1 VARII
6 DMPTTPN
13 FISSE
18 FSLYRAIGQ
27 TASPFT
33 GKQKTQEFDAVFWQ
47 AQVQLPPLN
56 RTQAVEWQS
65 FLMQLKGTTNSFR
78 FSDPDALINQGTFN
92 TTHLLGDKRVNNT
105 NVALTVTNGNTF
117 TAGASTFGS
126 AVVGDFIH
134 VTGMANDAN
143 NGTHKITTAT
153 SATVVVVDSVLT
165 NVSSTSGCKVQ
176 QNVKGATA
184 LSLDTTSSF
193 TGTIKKG
200 DYLGITAGTATT
212 ATPVQLVMAVEDA
225 TLTDASPDR
234 YSVRIEPKLRSDLAD
249 NNYVIFKT
257 FDKGQSSGTS
267 PDHKG
272 LFRLLDNTVDWT
284 ADHRSL
290 YGISFGCVEVV

>member
-1 VARII
+1 VARLIT
-6 DMPTTPN
+6 MPTTPN
-13 FISSE
+13 FVRSN

-33 GKQKTQEFDAVFWQ
+33 GKQLTQEYDAVYWT
-47 AQVQLPPLN
+47 ADVSLPAMN
-56 RTQAVEWQS
+56 RTQAKEWQS
-65 FLMQLKGTTNSFR
+65 FLLQLKGTTNHFK
-78 FSDPDALINQGTFN
+78 FADPDALTNTGTFN

-105 NVALTVTNGNTF
+105 NVALQVTNGNTF

-134 VTGMANDAN
+134 VTGLANEEN
-143 NGTHKITTAT
+143 NGTHKITTKT

-176 QNVKGATA
+176 QNVKGATG
-184 LSLDTTSSF
+184 LSLDTTNSF

-212 ATPVQLVMAVEDA
+212 ANPVQLVMAVEDA

-234 YSVRIEPKLRSDLAD
+234 YSVQIEPKLRSDLAD
-249 NNYVIFKT
+249 NKFVIF
-257 FDKGQSSGTS
+257 QN
-267 PDHKG
+267 PKG
-272 LFRLLDNTVDWT
+272 LFRLQANTVDWD
-284 ADHRSL
+284 ADRASL
-290 YGISFGCVEVV
+290 YGISFSCIEVV

>member
-1 VARII
+1 VARLIS
-6 DMPTTPN
+6 MPTTPN
-13 FISSE
+13 FVRSN

-33 GKQKTQEFDAVFWQ
+33 GKQLTQEYDAVYWT
-47 AQVQLPPLN
+47 ADVTLPAMN
-56 RTQAVEWQS
+56 RTQAKEWQS
-65 FLMQLKGTTNSFR
+65 FLLQLKGTTNHFK
-78 FSDPDALINQGTFN
+78 FADPDALTNTGTFN
-92 TTHLLGDKRVNNT
+92 TTHLLSDKRVDNT

-134 VTGMANDAN
+134 VTGLANEEN
-143 NGTHKITTAT
+143 NGTHKITTKT

-176 QNVKGATA
+176 QNVKGATG

-212 ATPVQLVMAVEDA
+212 ANPVQLVMVVEDA

-234 YSVRIEPKLRSDLAD
+234 YSVQIEPKLRSDLAD
-249 NNYVIFKT
+249 NKFVIF
-257 FDKGQSSGTS
+257 QN
-267 PDHKG
+267 PKG
-272 LFRLLDNTVDWT
+272 LFRLQANTVDWD
-284 ADHRSL
+284 ADRASL
-290 YGISFGCVEVV
+290 YGISFSCIEVV

>member
-1 VARII
+1 MARII
-6 DMPTTPN
+6 TMPTTPN
-13 FISSE
+13 FVRSN

-33 GKQKTQEFDAVFWQ
+33 GKQLTQEYDAVYWT
-47 AQVQLPPLN
+47 ADVTLPAMN
-56 RTQAVEWQS
+56 RTQAKEWQS
-65 FLMQLKGTTNSFR
+65 FLLQLKGTTNHFK
-78 FSDPDALINQGTFN
+78 FADPDALTNTGTFN
-92 TTHLLGDKRVNNT
+92 TTHLLGDKRVDNT

-134 VTGMANDAN
+134 VTGMANEEN
-143 NGTHKITTAT
+143 NGTHKITTKT

-176 QNVKGATA
+176 QNVKGATG

-212 ATPVQLVMAVEDA
+212 ANPVQLVMVVEDA
-225 TLTDASPDR
+225 TKTDATPDR
-234 YSVRIEPKLRSDLAD
+234 YSVQIEPKLRSDLAD
-249 NNYVIFKT
+249 NKYVIF
-257 FDKGQSSGTS
+257 QN
-267 PDHKG
+267 PKG
-272 LFRLLDNTVDWT
+272 LFRLQANTVDWD
-284 ADHRSL
+284 ADRASL
-290 YGISFGCVEVV
+290 YGISFSCIEVV

>member
-1 VARII
+1 MAKVIE
-6 DMPTTPN
+6 MPSTPN
-13 FISSE
+13 FVRSN
-18 FSLYRAIGQ
+18 FSLFRAIGQ

-33 GKQKTQEFDAVFWQ
+33 GKVLTQEFDAVFWQ
-47 AQVQLPPLN
+47 AEVTLPPLN

-65 FLMQLKGTTNSFR
+65 FLMRLKGTTNHFK
-78 FSDPDALINQGTFN
+78 FADPDALTNQGTFN
-92 TTHLLGDKRVNNT
+92 TTHLLGDKRINNT
-105 NVALTVTNGNTF
+105 SVALTVTNGNTF

-126 AVVGDFIH
+126 AVAGDFIH
-134 VTGMANDAN
+134 VTGMANEEN
-143 NGTHKITTAT
+143 NGTHKITTVT

-212 ATPVQLVMAVEDA
+212 SNPVQLVMAVEDA

-234 YSVRIEPKLRSDLAD
+234 YSVAIEPKLRSDLAD
-249 NNYVIFKT
+249 NNFVIF
-257 FDKGQSSGTS
+257 QN
-267 PDHKG
+267 PKG
-272 LFRLLDNTVDWT
+272 LFRLQENTVDWN
-284 ADHRSL
+284 ADRTSL
-290 YGISFGCVEVV
+290 YGISFACVEVV

>member
-1 VARII
+1 VARLIP
-6 DMPTTPN
+6 MPTTPN
-13 FISSE
+13 FVRSN

-33 GKQKTQEFDAVFWQ
+33 GKQLTQEYDAVYWT
-47 AQVQLPPLN
+47 ADVTLPAMN
-56 RTQAVEWQS
+56 RTQAKEWQS
-65 FLMQLKGTTNSFR
+65 FLLQLKGTTNHFK
-78 FSDPDALINQGTFN
+78 FADPDALTNTGTFN
-92 TTHLLGDKRVNNT
+92 TTHLLGDKRVDNT
-105 NVALTVTNGNTF
+105 NVALQVTNGNTF

-134 VTGMANDAN
+134 VTGLANEEN
-143 NGTHKITTAT
+143 NGTHKITTKT

-176 QNVKGATA
+176 QNVKGATG

-212 ATPVQLVMAVEDA
+212 ANPVQLVMVVEDA

-234 YSVRIEPKLRSDLAD
+234 YSVQIEPKLRSDLAD
-249 NNYVIFKT
+249 NKFVIF
-257 FDKGQSSGTS
+257 QN
-267 PDHKG
+267 PKG
-272 LFRLLDNTVDWT
+272 LFRLQANTVDWD
-284 ADHRSL
+284 ADRASL
-290 YGISFGCVEVV
+290 YGISFSCIEVV

>member
-1 VARII
+1 MAKII
-6 DMPTTPN
+6 PMPTTPN
-13 FISSE
+13 FVRSN

-33 GKQKTQEFDAVFWQ
+33 GKQLTQEYDAVYWT
-47 AQVQLPPLN
+47 ADVTLPAMN
-56 RTQAVEWQS
+56 RTQAKEWQS
-65 FLMQLKGTTNSFR
+65 FLLQLKGTTNHFK
-78 FSDPDALINQGTFN
+78 FADPDALTNTGTFN

-134 VTGMANDAN
+134 VTGLANEEN
-143 NGTHKITTAT
+143 NGTHKITTKT

-176 QNVKGATA
+176 QNVKGATG

-212 ATPVQLVMAVEDA
+212 ANPVQLGMVVEDA

-234 YSVRIEPKLRSDLAD
+234 YSVQIEPKLRSDLAD
-249 NNYVIFKT
+249 NKFVIF
-257 FDKGQSSGTS
+257 QN
-267 PDHKG
+267 PKG
-272 LFRLLDNTVDWT
+272 LFRLQANTVDWD
-284 ADHRSL
+284 ADRASL
-290 YGISFGCVEVV
+290 YGISFSCIEVV

>member
-1 VARII
+1 MAKVIE
-6 DMPTTPN
+6 MPSTPN
-13 FISSE
+13 FVRSN
-18 FSLYRAIGQ
+18 FSLFRAIGQ

-33 GKQKTQEFDAVFWQ
+33 GKVLTQEFDAVFWQ
-47 AQVQLPPLN
+47 AEVTLPPLN

-65 FLMQLKGTTNSFR
+65 FLMRLKGTTNHFK
-78 FSDPDALINQGTFN
+78 FADPDALTNQGTFN
-92 TTHLLGDKRVNNT
+92 TTHLLGDKRINNT
-105 NVALTVTNGNTF
+105 SVALTVTNGNTF

-126 AVVGDFIH
+126 AVAGDFIH
-134 VTGMANDAN
+134 VTGMANEEN
-143 NGTHKITTAT
+143 NGTHKITTVT

-212 ATPVQLVMAVEDA
+212 ANPVQLVMAVEDA

-234 YSVRIEPKLRSDLAD
+234 YSVAIEPKLRSDLAD
-249 NNYVIFKT
+249 NNFVIF
-257 FDKGQSSGTS
+257 QN
-267 PDHKG
+267 PKG
-272 LFRLLDNTVDWT
+272 LFRLQENTVDWN
-284 ADHRSL
+284 ADRTSL
-290 YGISFGCVEVV
+290 YGISFACVEVV

>member
-1 VARII
+1 MAKII
-6 DMPTTPN
+6 PMPTTPN
-13 FISSE
+13 FVRSN

-33 GKQKTQEFDAVFWQ
+33 GKQLTQEYDAVYWT
-47 AQVQLPPLN
+47 ADVTLPAMN
-56 RTQAVEWQS
+56 RTQAKEWQS
-65 FLMQLKGTTNSFR
+65 FLLQLKGTTNHFK
-78 FSDPDALINQGTFN
+78 FADPDALTNTGTFN

-134 VTGMANDAN
+134 VTGLANEEN
-143 NGTHKITTAT
+143 NGTHKITTKT

-176 QNVKGATA
+176 QNVKGATG

-212 ATPVQLVMAVEDA
+212 ANPVQLVMVVEDA

-234 YSVRIEPKLRSDLAD
+234 YSVQIEPKLRSDLAD
-249 NNYVIFKT
+249 NKFVIF
-257 FDKGQSSGTS
+257 QN
-267 PDHKG
+267 PKG
-272 LFRLLDNTVDWT
+272 LFRLQANTVDWD
-284 ADHRSL
+284 ADRASL
-290 YGISFGCVEVV
+290 YGISFSCIEVV

>member
-1 VARII
+1 
-6 DMPTTPN
+6 MPTSPN
-13 FISSE
+13 FVRSN
-18 FSLYRAIGQ
+18 FSLFRAVGQ

-33 GKQKTQEFDAVFWQ
+33 GKVLTQEFDAVYWQ
-47 AQVQLPPLN
+47 AEVTLPPLN

-65 FLMQLKGTTNSFR
+65 FLLQLKGATNHFK
-78 FSDPDALINQGTFN
+78 FADPDALTNQGTFN

-105 NVALTVTNGNTF
+105 SVALTVTNTNTF

-126 AVVGDFIH
+126 AVDGDFIH
-134 VTGMANDAN
+134 VTGMANEEN
-143 NGTHKITTAT
+143 NGTHKITDAQ

-176 QNVKGATA
+176 QNVKGSTA

-212 ATPVQLVMAVEDA
+212 ANPVQLVMAVEDA

-249 NNYVIFKT
+249 NNFVIF
-257 FDKGQSSGTS
+257 QN
-267 PDHKG
+267 PKG
-272 LFRLLDNTVDWT
+272 LFRLTDNTVNWDANRT
-284 ADHRSL
+284 SL
-290 YGISFGCVEVV
+290 YGISFSCIEVV